1 MPGLSLRRCVRLD
14 FPSTPAATD
23 AAEPA
28 LTAERERYHRDLV
41 RPYGLDLDSGVL
53 ERPGPSYGEMGR
65 ALLDRAVS
73 AQERV
78 DLLVLAYAVPD
89 LDPGRATAT
98 YLSHL
103 CPGRP
108 VAFAVSDQGSAA
120 AFTGLKLI
128 GEHARAGNARRA
140 VLLVV
145 EQPTLPYDPGVPV
158 RLPSGHSGV
167 ALVLDAD
174 GSSSAGSA
182 PHLDSVTIETD
193 RPGVPPAPESGS
205 TTVLG
210 AGLAPTKGDQ
220 RPYTGAWW
228 QLAELTKRETKHESQ
243 GPEPERIVVADWE
256 PATRTLCRAEFRT
269 LT

>member
-14 FPSTPAATD
+14 FPATRAD
-23 AAEPA
+23 ADADEPTLA
-28 LTAERERYHRDLV
+28 AERERYHRDLV
-41 RPYGLDLDSGVL
+41 RPYGLDLDSGFL
-53 ERPGPSYGEMGR
+53 AQPGPSYGEMGR
-65 ALLDRAVS
+65 ALLEQAVPPR
-73 AQERV
+73 ERV

-108 VAFAVSDQGSAA
+108 IAFAVSDQGCAA

-140 VLLVV
+140 VLLAV

-167 ALVLDAD
+167 ALVLDGAD
-174 GSSSAGSA
+174 GPSGSA
-182 PHLDSVTIETD
+182 LRLGSVTVD
-193 RPGVPPAPESGS
+193 PGCPGEPPAAQPGT

-210 AGLAPTKGDQ
+210 AGLAPAGGYQ

-228 QLAELTKRETKHESQ
+228 QLAGLTTAEPESQ
-243 GPEPERIVVADWE
+243 AAATGRIVVADWE

-269 LT
+269 LA

>member
-14 FPSTPAATD
+14 FPSTPAAAD

-145 EQPTLPYDPGVPV
+145 EQPTLPYDPGLPV
-158 RLPSGHSGV
+158 RLPSGHGGV

-174 GSSSAGSA
+174 ASSSSVLRLG
-182 PHLDSVTIETD
+182 SVTIEPG

-210 AGLAPTKGDQ
+210 AGLAPAEGDQ

-228 QLAELTKRETKHESQ
+228 QLAELTTREAKHESRD
-243 GPEPERIVVADWE
+243 PEPERVVVADWE
-256 PATRTLCRAEFRT
+256 PATGTLCRAEFRT
-269 LT
+269 LA